1 MGASSA
7 TAQYSRLWQCL
18 AVQTVGHGGAGDA
31 VECVLVAGRPQLLLL
46 ARRPRRRVLVER
58 QHEGVA
64 GRGEAEEVPFGQ
76 PLQRVL
82 GRAG

>member
-1 MGASSA
+1 MGASS
-7 TAQYSRLWQCL
+7 TTEQYSTLWQYQ

-31 VECVLVAGRPQLLLL
+31 VECVLVAGRPQLLPL

-64 GRGEAEEVPFGQ
+64 GRGEAEQVPLGQ
-76 PLQRVL
+76 PLQRIL
-82 GRAG
+82 AEQG